1 VGALAAVVALALVV
15 TAVLV
20 WSVNRAFPQTDGT
33 VAVEGLTADVSV
45 QRDGHGIPTLT
56 ATSTDDLFRAQG
68 YVHAQDR
75 FWEMDFRR
83 HMTAGRLS
91 ELFGESQV
99 PTDSFLR
106 TLGWHRTAQ
115 EEVDALPDE
124 ARSYYEA
131 YAAGV
136 NAYLEERSGGGLALE
151 YTILGLQNRGYEPQ
165 PWTPADSVA
174 WLKAMAWDLR
184 TNIEDETA
192 RALLT
197 PHLEADRLEDLYPGY
212 PFDDHPVI
220 LAEDPDGSHVTD
232 PDIPAPAGDPA
243 EDTAAEAEAGSAD
256 DAGPEDEASAEAGA
270 GTADDAA
277 PAGGAVTAGAGG
289 AGLGVDFS
297 ALTDLLT
304 RVDALVGGAGEGIGS
319 ISWVVAGS
327 HTETGAP
334 LLANDPHLGA
344 ALPSVWTQMQLRCAE
359 VTEECPFDVGGYSF
373 SGLPGI
379 VIGHNQQVAWGFT
392 NLTTD
397 VADVYLERRTDDGYE
412 RDGESVP
419 FDVRTETI
427 EVAGGEDVE
436 LEIRETVHGPVLDGL
451 TPEFTD
457 LQIPPVA
464 DPVLEA
470 TEGEADEAPDDRE
483 TEEPR
488 GGQETAETPEPTAG
502 AAGSESTDAQ
512 ETSSAPAGQA
522 GAQNSGTTASGAGAE
537 GDGDAGGA
545 EDLYDV
551 SLRWTALDAG
561 TTAQSIFAL
570 NTAQDF
576 GDFRRA
582 ASLFDVPAQ
591 NLIYADV
598 DGNIGYQAPGRLPIR
613 GEGDGWL
620 PQPGWD
626 SAYDWQGFIPFEE
639 LPVVYNPDSGYIVTA
654 NNAIV
659 NDDYDYFLSR
669 DWDYGYRA
677 GRIVELVEGAIEAG
691 PVTAADM
698 AAIQMDNR
706 MPAAESL
713 QSAYDGLDVDDEDVA
728 EALALLG
735 EWDGQ
740 NDADSA
746 AAAYANVLWSNLLGR
761 MIETHGALV
770 TPESEQA
777 EDEGGGES
785 VEAGGAAVAGGAVA
799 QPTIARDD
807 QSRLA
812 VFLEHQLEDE
822 DGPWWDGDRE
832 ALLRAAAQE
841 AHAELTDLQGSDPE
855 DWNWGELHA
864 LPLTHQS
871 FGTSGIAPIE
881 ALFNRGPVET
891 GGGSGVV
898 NATGWDMDEGY
909 ATTTVPSLRMVV
921 DVGDWDAST
930 WQNLTGQ
937 SGHAFHEHY
946 RDQSEGWASGEQY
959 AWGFSPEAVDDA
971 AEDTL
976 TLTP

>member
-1 VGALAAVVALALVV
+1 MQYDQGMSAASHRRSEYTRDSGQTRTGRLLLVLRRVLLGALAAAVALAVV
-15 TAVLV
+15 VSAVLV

-33 VAVEGLTADVSV
+33 VAVDGLAADVTV
-45 QRDGHGIPTLT
+45 QRDAHGIPTLT

-115 EEVDALPDE
+115 EEVDALPED
-124 ARSYYEA
+124 ARGYYEA

-184 TNIEDETA
+184 TNIEDETS

-197 PHLEADRLEDLYPGY
+197 PHLEADRLADLYPGY
-212 PFDDHPVI
+212 PFDVHPVI
-220 LAEDPDGSHVTD
+220 LAEDPDGSRVTD

-243 EDTAAEAEAGSAD
+243 EDTAAEAEAGSA
-256 DAGPEDEASAEAGA
+256 EN
-270 GTADDAA
+270 
-277 PAGGAVTAGAGG
+277 
-289 AGLGVDFS
+289 VDFS

-304 RVDALVGGAGEGIGS
+304 RVDELVGGAGEGIGS
-319 ISWVVAGS
+319 NSWVVAGS

-359 VTEECPFDVGGYSF
+359 VTDECPFDVGGYSF

-397 VADVYLERRTDDGYE
+397 VADLYLERRTDDGYE

-470 TEGEADEAPDDRE
+470 TQDDEQESPSGPDE
-483 TEEPR
+483 
-488 GGQETAETPEPTAG
+488 
-502 AAGSESTDAQ
+502 
-512 ETSSAPAGQA
+512 QA
-522 GAQNSGTTASGAGAE
+522 GVHNSGTTASGAGSE
-537 GDGDAGGA
+537 GDGDAGGV

-561 TTAQSIFAL
+561 TTAQAIFAL
-570 NTAQDF
+570 NTA
-576 GDFRRA
+576 GDFADFRQA
-582 ASLFDVPAQ
+582 AALFDVPAQ
-591 NLIYADV
+591 NLIYADT

-659 NDDYDYFLSR
+659 NDDYEHFLSR

-677 GRIVELVEGAIEAG
+677 DRIVELVEGAIEAG
-691 PVTAADM
+691 PVSAADM

-713 QSAYDGLDVDDEDVA
+713 KSAYAGLDVDDEDVA
-728 EALALLG
+728 EALALLE

-761 MIETHGALV
+761 MIETHGSLV

-777 EDEGGGES
+777 EDDGGGES
-785 VEAGGAAVAGGAVA
+785 VEAGAAADAGGTVV

-812 VFLEHQLEDE
+812 VFLEQQLEDE
-822 DGPWWDGDRE
+822 DGLWWGDDRQS
-832 ALLRAAAQE
+832 LLREAAQE
-841 AHAELTDLQGSDPE
+841 ALVELTDLQGSDPE

-871 FGTSGIAPIE
+871 FGTSGIAPVE

-909 ATTTVPSLRMVV
+909 ETTTVPSLRMVI
-921 DVGDWDAST
+921 DVSDWDAST

-937 SGHAFHEHY
+937 SGHAFHPHY
-946 RDQSEGWASGEQY
+946 RDQAEGWATGDQY
-959 AWGFSPEAVDDA
+959 AWTYSPEAVDR
-971 AEDTL
+971 AEEDSL

>member
-1 VGALAAVVALALVV
+1 MTAPPAGHGRGGCCVPTDQGGYVQYHQGMSPASHRRSEYTTDSGRTRTGRLLLVLRRVLLGALAAAVALAVVV

-33 VAVEGLTADVSV
+33 VAVDGLAADVTV
-45 QRDGHGIPTLT
+45 QRDAHGIPTLT

-197 PHLEADRLEDLYPGY
+197 PHLEAERPADLYPDY
-212 PFDDHPVI
+212 PFDEHPVI
-220 LAEDPDGSHVTD
+220 LAEDPDGSRVTG
-232 PDIPAPAGDPA
+232 PDIPAPAGDAA
-243 EDTAAEAEAGSAD
+243 EDTAAEAGAGSA
-256 DAGPEDEASAEAGA
+256 EN
-270 GTADDAA
+270 
-277 PAGGAVTAGAGG
+277 
-289 AGLGVDFS
+289 VDFS

-304 RVDALVGGAGEGIGS
+304 QVDALVGGAGEGIGS
-319 ISWVVAGS
+319 NSWVVAGS

-359 VTEECPFDVGGYSF
+359 VTDECPFDVGGYSF

-397 VADVYLERRTDDGYE
+397 VADLYLERRTDDGYE

-470 TEGEADEAPDDRE
+470 TQGDEQEPSSGPDE
-483 TEEPR
+483 
-488 GGQETAETPEPTAG
+488 
-502 AAGSESTDAQ
+502 
-512 ETSSAPAGQA
+512 QA
-522 GAQNSGTTASGAGAE
+522 GVQNTGTAASGAGSEA
-537 GDGDAGGA
+537 GGDAGGY
-545 EDLYDV
+545 ENLYDV

-561 TTAQSIFAL
+561 TTAQAIFAL
-570 NTAQDF
+570 NTA
-576 GDFRRA
+576 GDFADFRQA

-591 NLIYADV
+591 NLIYADT

-677 GRIVELVEGAIEAG
+677 DRIVELVEDAIEAG

-698 AAIQMDNR
+698 AAIQMDNQ
-706 MPAAESL
+706 MPAADSL
-713 QSAYDGLDVDDEDVA
+713 QSAYAGLDVDDADVA

-740 NDADSA
+740 NDVDSA

-761 MIETHGALV
+761 MIETHGSLV
-770 TPESEQA
+770 TPEAEQA
-777 EDEGGGES
+777 EEDADAGES
-785 VEAGGAAVAGGAVA
+785 VEAGGASSG
-799 QPTIARDD
+799 PMIARDD

-812 VFLEHQLEDE
+812 VFLEQQLDDE
-822 DGPWWDGDRE
+822 DSSWWDGDRA
-832 ALLRAAAQE
+832 ALLRDAAQQ
-841 AHAELTDLQGSDPE
+841 AHEEITDLQGGNPE

-898 NATGWDMDEGY
+898 NATGWEMDEGY

-946 RDQSEGWASGEQY
+946 RDQAEDWATGTQY
-959 AWGFSPEAVDDA
+959 TWGFSPDAVDAA

>member
-1 VGALAAVVALALVV
+1 MAQRGTSQDESIKDSEATRDDTKHKRSRLRTILLGILAGLLVIVLLV
-15 TAVLV
+15 TAFLT
-20 WSVNRAFPQTDGT
+20 WSVMRAFPQTDGEIE
-33 VAVEGLTADVSV
+33 VAGLQSDVTV

-56 ATSTDDLFRAQG
+56 AETTDDLFRAQG
-68 YVHAQDR
+68 FVHAQDR

-115 EEVDALPDE
+115 EEVDALPED
-124 ARSYYEA
+124 ARGYYEA

-197 PHLEADRLEDLYPGY
+197 PHLEADRLADLYPDY

-220 LAEDPDGSHVTD
+220 LAEDPDGSRVTD
-232 PDIPAPAGDPA
+232 PDIPAPAGSTE
-243 EDTAAEAEAGSAD
+243 EDTAAEAEAGSAAEPGSADEAVD
-256 DAGPEDEASAEAGA
+256 DAEAAAGSMETGTGP
-270 GTADDAA
+270 AA
-277 PAGGAVTAGAGG
+277 GAVTAAAGG

-304 RVDALVGGAGEGIGS
+304 QVDALVGGAGEGIGS
-319 ISWVVAGS
+319 NSWVVSGE

-359 VTEECPFDVGGYSF
+359 VTDECPFDVGGYSF

-397 VADVYLERRTDDGYE
+397 VADLYLERRTDDGYE

-470 TEGEADEAPDDRE
+470 TQDDEQESPSGPDE
-483 TEEPR
+483 
-488 GGQETAETPEPTAG
+488 
-502 AAGSESTDAQ
+502 
-512 ETSSAPAGQA
+512 QA
-522 GAQNSGTTASGAGAE
+522 GVQNTGTAASGAGSEA
-537 GDGDAGGA
+537 GGDAGGY
-545 EDLYDV
+545 ENLYDV
-551 SLRWTALDAG
+551 SLRWTALDVG
-561 TTAQSIFAL
+561 TTAQAIFAL
-570 NTAQDF
+570 NTA
-576 GDFRRA
+576 GDFADFRQA

-591 NLIYADV
+591 NLIYADT

-639 LPVVYNPDSGYIVTA
+639 LPVVYNPNSGYIVTA

-659 NDDYDYFLSR
+659 TDDYEHFLSS

-677 GRIVELVEGAIEAG
+677 DRIVELVEGAIEAG
-691 PVTAADM
+691 PVSAADM

-713 QSAYDGLDVDDEDVA
+713 QSAYDRLDVDDGDVA
-728 EALALLG
+728 EALDLLG

-746 AAAYANVLWSNLLGR
+746 AAAYANVLWSNLLGK
-761 MIETHGALV
+761 MIETHGTLV

-785 VEAGGAAVAGGAVA
+785 VEAGGAADADGAVA
-799 QPTIARDD
+799 RPTIDRDD

-812 VFLEHQLEDE
+812 VFLEQQLEDK
-822 DGPWWDGDRE
+822 DSPWWDGDRA
-832 ALLRAAAQE
+832 ALLRDAAQQ
-841 AHAELTDLQGSDPE
+841 AHEEITDLQGGNPE

-864 LPLTHQS
+864 LPLTHQT
-871 FGTSGIAPIE
+871 FGTSGIAPVE

-898 NATGWDMDEGY
+898 NATGWEMDEGY

-921 DVGDWDAST
+921 DVSDWDAST

-946 RDQSEGWASGEQY
+946 RDQAEDWATGTQY
-959 AWGFSPEAVDDA
+959 AWGFSPEAVDAA